1 LRREVFSTPGQLGL
15 ELRMP
20 AGEIEVLAGERDE
33 TIVELETSSSR
44 EEVRQA
50 IEEARIEIR
59 RRGDGH
65 AVVVDVRPRRRFG
78 LTFDRGDIHMR
89 VSCPND
95 ADVEISTASAD
106 VELRGRLGALTAELA
121 SGDLR
126 GEELNGRVEVK
137 SASGD
142 VVLDQLGDDTSV
154 ATASGDIFV
163 REVHGE
169 AVLRS
174 ASGDVRV
181 EEAADSITIQTA
193 SGDQRIGAVTIGR
206 VTLQSASG
214 DQVVGVRRGS
224 AVHLDVR
231 TMSGDA
237 SSELEV
243 RDQRPPDDAPL
254 VELRA
259 TSMSGDIRIHRA

>member
-1 LRREVFSTPGQLGL
+1 VFHTPGALAL

-20 AGEIEVLAGERDE
+20 AGEIQVQAGERDE
-33 TIVELETSSSR
+33 TIVELDSSSSR
-44 EEVRQA
+44 EEVA
-50 IEEARIEIR
+50 LTIEEARIEVR
-59 RRGDGH
+59 PRGDGH
-65 AVVVDVRPRRRFG
+65 VVVVDVRPRRRFG
-78 LTFDRGDIHMR
+78 LTFDRGEITMR
-89 VSCPND
+89 VSCPSD
-95 ADVEISTASAD
+95 ADVELSTASAD
-106 VELRGRLGALTAELA
+106 VELQGRLGGLSAELA

-142 VVLDQLGDDTSV
+142 VQLDTLGEDTSV
-154 ATASGDIFV
+154 ATASGDIYV

-169 AVLRS
+169 AILRS

-181 EEAADSITIQTA
+181 DDAADSITVQTA
-193 SGDQRIGAVTIGR
+193 SGDQRIGSVTAGR

-214 DQVVGVRRGS
+214 DQQVGVRRGS

-237 SSELEV
+237 TSELEV
-243 RDQRPPDDAPL
+243 RDQRPADDAPL

-259 TSMSGDIRIHRA
+259 TSMSGDIRILRA

>member
-1 LRREVFSTPGQLGL
+1 LRREVFQTPGPLAL

-20 AGEIEVLAGERDE
+20 AGEIQVQAGERAE
-33 TIVELETSSSR
+33 TIVELDTSSSR
-44 EEVRQA
+44 EDVLQA
-50 IEEARIEIR
+50 IEEARIELR
-59 RRGDGH
+59 RRGDGQG
-65 AVVVDVRPRRRFG
+65 VVVDVRPRRRFG
-78 LTFDRGDIHMR
+78 ITLDRGDIRMR
-89 VSCPND
+89 VICPHD
-95 ADVEISTASAD
+95 VDVEVSTASAD
-106 VELRGRLGALTAELA
+106 VELQGRLGGLSAEIA

-142 VVLDQLGDDTSV
+142 VQLDLLGGDTSI
-154 ATASGDIFV
+154 ATASGDIYV
-163 REVHGE
+163 RAVHGD
-169 AVLRS
+169 ATLRS

-181 EEAADSITIQTA
+181 DEAADSITVQTA
-193 SGDQRIGAVTIGR
+193 SGDQRIGSVTVGR

-214 DQVVGVRRGS
+214 DQQVGIRRGS

-237 SSELEV
+237 TSELEV
-243 RDQRPPDDAPL
+243 RDRPLAVDAPL

>member
-1 LRREVFSTPGQLGL
+1 LRREVFETPGPLAL

-20 AGEIEVLAGERDE
+20 AGEIQVVASERTD
-33 TIVELETSSSR
+33 TIVELDSSSSR
-44 EEVRQA
+44 DEVTQA

-65 AVVVDVRPRRRFG
+65 GVIVDVRPRRRFG
-78 LTFDRGDIHMR
+78 ITFDRGEITMR
-89 VSCPND
+89 VSCPHD
-95 ADVEISTASAD
+95 ADVEISTASGD
-106 VELRGRLGALTAELA
+106 IDLRGRLGGLSAEVA

-126 GEELNGRVEVK
+126 AEELNGRVEVK

-142 VVLDQLGDDTSV
+142 VALDLVGGEASV
-154 ATASGDIFV
+154 ATASGDVFV
-163 REVHGE
+163 RSVHGE
-169 AVLRS
+169 AILRS
-174 ASGDVRV
+174 ASGDIRV
-181 EEAADSITIQTA
+181 DEAADSVTMQTA
-193 SGDQRIGAVTIGR
+193 SGDLRVGSAVAGR

-214 DQVVGVRRGS
+214 DQQIGIRRGS

-237 SSELEV
+237 TSELEV
-243 RDQRPPDDAPL
+243 RDERPAPDSPL

-259 TSMSGDIRIHRA
+259 TSMSGDIRVFRA

>member
-1 LRREVFSTPGQLGL
+1 LRREAFQTPGPLVL

-20 AGEIEVLAGERDE
+20 AGEMQVQASGRAD
-33 TIVELETSSSR
+33 TVVELDASGSR
-44 EEVRQA
+44 DEVRQA

-59 RRGDGH
+59 PRGDGH
-65 AVVVDVRPRRRFG
+65 VVIVDVRPRRRFG
-78 LTFDRGDIHMR
+78 MLFDRGDITMR

-95 ADVEISTASAD
+95 AAVELSTASAD
-106 VELRGRLGALTAELA
+106 VELRGRFGALSAEVA

-126 GEELNGRVEVK
+126 ADELNGRVDVK

-142 VVLDQLGDDTSV
+142 VALDLIGDDASV
-154 ATASGDIFV
+154 ATASGDVYV

-169 AVLRS
+169 TIVRT
-174 ASGDVRV
+174 ASGDIRV
-181 EEAADSITIQTA
+181 EEAADSITAQTA
-193 SGDQRIGAVTIGR
+193 SGDVRIGSATAGR
-206 VTLQSASG
+206 VTVQSASG
-214 DQVVGVRRGS
+214 DQQVGIRRGS

-237 SSELEV
+237 TSELEV
-243 RDQRPPDDAPL
+243 RDERPAADAPL

-259 TSMSGDIRIHRA
+259 TSMSGDIRIFRA

>member
-1 LRREVFSTPGQLGL
+1 MRREVFQTPGPLTL

-20 AGEIEVLAGERDE
+20 AGEIQVEAGERPE
-33 TIVELETSSSR
+33 TIVELESSSSR
-44 EEVRQA
+44 DEVRQA

-59 RRGDGH
+59 PRGDGH
-65 AVVVDVRPRRRFG
+65 VVIVDVRPRRRFG
-78 LTFDRGDIHMR
+78 LSFDRGEIGMH
-89 VSCPND
+89 VSCPEG
-95 ADVEISTASAD
+95 ADVEVSTASAD
-106 VELRGRLGALTAELA
+106 TELQGRLGALSAELA

-126 GEELNGRVEVK
+126 AQELNGRVEVK

-142 VVLDQLGDDTSV
+142 VQVDRIGDDASV
-154 ATASGDIFV
+154 ATASGDVYI
-163 REVHGE
+163 REIHGE
-169 AVLRS
+169 AMVRS

-181 EEAADSITIQTA
+181 DEASDSLTVQTA
-193 SGDQRIGAVTIGR
+193 SGDQRIGAVTVGR

-214 DQVVGVRRGS
+214 DQQVGIRRGS

-237 SSELEV
+237 TSELEV
-243 RDQRPPDDAPL
+243 RDERPPADAPL

>member
-1 LRREVFSTPGQLGL
+1 
-15 ELRMP
+15 MP
-20 AGEIEVLAGERDE
+20 AGEIHVQASERED
-33 TIVELETSSSR
+33 TIVELDTSSGR
-44 EEVRQA
+44 EEVHEA
-50 IEEARIEIR
+50 INDARVELR
-59 RRGDGH
+59 RRGDGY

-78 LTFDRGDIHMR
+78 LTFDRGEITVR

-95 ADVEISTASAD
+95 ADVDLSTASAD
-106 VELRGRLGALTAELA
+106 VELQGRLGGLTAELA

-142 VVLDQLGDDTSV
+142 VQLDRIGDDASV
-154 ATASGDIFV
+154 ATASGDIFI

-169 AVLRS
+169 AILRS

-181 EEAADSITIQTA
+181 EEAADSITVQTA
-193 SGDQRIGAVTIGR
+193 SGDHRIGAVTAGR
-206 VTLQSASG
+206 VTMQSASG
-214 DQVVGVRRGS
+214 DQAVGIRRGS

-237 SSELEV
+237 TSELEV
-243 RDQRPPDDAPL
+243 RDERPAPDAPL

-259 TSMSGDIRIHRA
+259 TSMSGDIRVFRA

>member
-1 LRREVFSTPGQLGL
+1 LRREVFQTPGPLAL

-20 AGEIEVLAGERDE
+20 AGEIRVQASERAD
-33 TIVELETSSSR
+33 TVVELDASSSR
-44 EEVRQA
+44 DEVRQA
-50 IEEARIEIR
+50 IEDARIEIR
-59 RRGDGH
+59 PRGDGH
-65 AVVVDVRPRRRFG
+65 VVIVDVRPRKRFG
-78 LTFDRGDIHMR
+78 LSFDRGDITMR

-95 ADVEISTASAD
+95 ADVEVSTASAD
-106 VELRGRLGALTAELA
+106 VEIRGRLGALSAELA

-126 GEELNGRVEVK
+126 AEELNGRVEVK

-142 VVLDQLGDDTSV
+142 IALDLIGDEASV
-154 ATASGDIFV
+154 ASASGDVYV
-163 REVHGE
+163 RSVHGE
-169 AVLRS
+169 AIVRT

-181 EEAADSITIQTA
+181 EEAADSITVQTA
-193 SGDQRIGAVTIGR
+193 SGDVRIGTATVGR

-214 DQVVGVRRGS
+214 DQQVGIRRGS

-237 SSELEV
+237 TSELEV
-243 RDQRPPDDAPL
+243 RDERPAADTPL

-259 TSMSGDIRIHRA
+259 TSMSGDIRVFRA